1 MTLSARAA
9 RAALALSLVVSAPAG
24 LARAQAFETPP
35 TLSAADA
42 APAKLLSGPGFR
54 VEPKVPTTGIT
65 TRFTI
70 RSDAGTF
77 EALGVETLALRES
90 EIPAIAQLDESSKAA
105 TFLEAA
111 GSTAMRPIESAAQML
126 TNPGETIQGLP
137 GGLERFFDRVS
148 AGAQA
153 IATAATSSN
162 TDVAARGQQVAQM
175 SGGAAANALG
185 YNLELRQLAKQLGV
199 DPYTSNPVLAKKLSE
214 FAKVAFAAHV
224 ATNTLI
230 SVAVPVSMAITATN
244 VTRDLVYDTPS
255 GDLIA
260 RNMSALAAM
269 GVSDG
274 GIQAIQQSPGF
285 TLSLQTEL
293 VDALQKL
300 PGASGEPDVVA
311 LAATAQNADQA
322 LFLVRALRMLGR
334 YQQEVAPI
342 TGLTAQRTIAA
353 TDMNGALVLPAPVD
367 YVSWTERVAGFAER
381 SDLAA
386 PQRSVWIAGRMTPR
400 AKAGFEALGWTVREN
415 VSGPGQAGR

>member
-1 MTLSARAA
+1 MRFPAHTA
-9 RAALALSLVVSAPAG
+9 RAALAITLLVSAFAS

-35 TLSAADA
+35 TLDASDA

-54 VEPKVPTTGIT
+54 VETRVPTTGIT

-70 RSDAGTF
+70 RSEAGTF
-77 EALGVETLALRES
+77 EALGVETLALRVS
-90 EIPAIAQLDESSKAA
+90 EIPAIVQLDQSSKAA
-105 TFLEAA
+105 TFLDAA
-111 GSTAMRPIESAAQML
+111 GSTAIRPIESAAQIL
-126 TNPGETIQGLP
+126 TSPGETLAGLP

-148 AGAQA
+148 TGAQA
-153 IATAATSSN
+153 IANAATSSD
-162 TDVAARGQQVAQM
+162 TDVAARGEQVVQM

-185 YNLELRQLAKQLGV
+185 YNLELRQLAKRLHV
-199 DPYTSNPVLAKKLSE
+199 DPYTSNPVLARKLGE
-214 FAKVAFAAHV
+214 FTKVAFAAHV
-224 ATNTLI
+224 ATNTLV
-230 SVAVPVSMAITATN
+230 SVAVPASIAITATN

-260 RNMSALAAM
+260 RNTSALQAM
-269 GVSDG
+269 GVSDD
-274 GIQAIQQSPGF
+274 GIQALQTSPGF

-293 VDALQKL
+293 VDALQQL
-300 PGASGEPDVVA
+300 PNASGEPEVVA
-311 LAATAQNADQA
+311 LAATARSADQA

-353 TDMNGALVLPAPVD
+353 TDQNGALVLPAPVD

-415 VSGPGQAGR
+415 VSAVRRSDR

>member
-1 MTLSARAA
+1 MKLLIRVVLTASLI
-9 RAALALSLVVSAPAG
+9 LAGSAG

-35 TLSAADA
+35 TLDAANA
-42 APAKLLSGPGFR
+42 APANLLSGRGFR
-54 VEPKVPTTGIT
+54 VQPKVPTNGIT

-70 RSDAGTF
+70 VSDAGMF
-77 EALGVETLALRES
+77 EALGAQTLALRET
-90 EIPAIAQLDESSKAA
+90 EIPAILELDQSSKAA

-111 GSTAMRPIESAAQML
+111 GNTAIRPLESAAQML

-148 AGAQA
+148 TGAQA
-153 IATAATSSN
+153 IAAAATSSN
-162 TDVAARGQQVAQM
+162 TDVAARGQQVAEM

-199 DPYTSNPVLAKKLSE
+199 DPYTSNPVLAEKLHA
-214 FAKVAFAAHV
+214 FAKVAFVAHV

-230 SVAVPVSMAITATN
+230 SVAVPASIAITATN

-260 RNMSALAAM
+260 RNASALQVM
-269 GVSDG
+269 GVTDDG
-274 GIQAIQQSPGF
+274 LLALQQAPGF

-293 VDALQKL
+293 VDALQRL
-300 PGASGEPDVVA
+300 SGATGEPDVVA
-311 LAATAQNADQA
+311 LAATAQSADQA

-353 TDMNGALVLPAPVD
+353 TDANGALVLPAPVD

-381 SDLAA
+381 PDLAA
-386 PQRSVWIAGRMTPR
+386 PQRSVWLSGRMTPR
-400 AKAGFEALGWTVREN
+400 AKAGFEALGWTVRER
-415 VSGPGQAGR
+415 VSDGR